1 MAKYGTKRAKL
12 AHPVAAGAVGGIIAG
27 AVMLMVFTIVSATQG
42 ASGLEPVRLI
52 GATFMGEEALT
63 RPILSSVL
71 GLMTHVIVG
80 ASFGGLFGYATQN
93 VRSGPLLVALGLA
106 YAAAI
111 FLVMTYAVLP
121 WLNPLM
127 AARTEPGWFFLY
139 HLTFGLL
146 LPATLLVAWRRPAEQ
161 WFHDEGDMVRP
172 RP

>member
-1 MAKYGTKRAKL
+1 MAKYGTKRSKL
-12 AHPVAAGAVGGIIAG
+12 AHPAVAGAVGGIVAA
-27 AVMLMVFTIVSATQG
+27 AVMLLVATVVSATKG

-52 GATFMGEEALT
+52 GATFMGEEAMS
-63 RPILSSVL
+63 RPVLSSVL
-71 GLMTHVIVG
+71 GLVTHVIVG
-80 ASFGGLFGYATQN
+80 ASFGVLFGYATQRI
-93 VRSGPLLVALGLA
+93 RSGPLLLTAGLA

-121 WLNPLM
+121 WVNPLM
-127 AARTEPGWFFLY
+127 AARMEPGWFFLY

-146 LPATLLVAWRRPAEQ
+146 LPATLLVAWQRPIDQ